1 MAGFEKSNGVCYKLV
16 GKMELENGPAAK
28 TVKQV
33 LTGAGFDLVVERKES
48 SLAEKIK
55 IYAREII

>member
-1 MAGFEKSNGVCYKLV
+1 MGLIERGRGTSYKLV
-16 GKMELENGPAAK
+16 GKMEVENGPAAK

-48 SLAEKIK
+48 SFAEKIK